1 MSVTAEQATI
11 IVAFIAMTW
20 SAVCSPRPVIGNLV
34 HPSPDVQQ
42 MSKIGLTPAGRM
54 SILGIMSAPDY
65 IQSAEAAA
73 LLGYSQRTF
82 NRKVAAGEIPSVA
95 KLDGPTGPRL
105 FERSVIS
112 GLAAALKEAS

>member
-1 MSVTAEQATI
+1 
-11 IVAFIAMTW
+11 
-20 SAVCSPRPVIGNLV
+20 
-34 HPSPDVQQ
+34 

-82 NRKVAAGEIPSVA
+82 NRKVAAGEIPSVT
-95 KLDGPTGPRL
+95 KLNGPTGPRL